1 MPLVST
7 KNLTTSSMLKNTKS
21 YIIDLKHFQLEAWGK
36 NPTWSENLED
46 DNPHK
51 IFDYHP
57 S

>member
-7 KNLTTSSMLKNTKS
+7 KNLTTSSMLKTTKS